1 MNKMNKELSRKIN
14 ELIKTQKYDEE
25 VVDTLIA
32 ISVTAKVLAKKIQSL
47 KEKK

>member
-1 MNKMNKELSRKIN
+1 MNKELREKID
-14 ELIKTQKYDEE
+14 EIIKTQKYDEE

-47 KEKK
+47 KDK